1 MRLSRKWRRRGPCA
15 TSRSSFGCKY
25 NFFVFFLSLYKIVLK
40 IICKKFFCSLRAQNF
55 ILRNRSIFAGFLP
68 ISIVTWLEL
77 VLFKKYET
85 DLTEFAC
92 KWLHMFKNSCLFC
105 KIAPACENSLRAMLT
120 CSRIFAPLRICLRWV
135 KKMLPFLGL
144 RVEYVTREQL
154 RAHRLLQIWLLRR
167 ASPSQCSSPQTRFFR

>member
-1 MRLSRKWRRRGPCA
+1 MGDILTYAHYVIFSFFETTCRRSPICAKMRLSRKWRRRGPCA

-25 NFFVFFLSLYKIVLK
+25 KFFVFFLSLYKIVLK

-77 VLFKKYET
+77 VPFKKYET

-105 KIAPACENSLRAMLT
+105 KIAPAGENSLRAMLT
-120 CSRIFAPLRICLRWV
+120 FC
-135 KKMLPFLGL
+135 
-144 RVEYVTREQL
+144 T
-154 RAHRLLQIWLLRR
+154 H
-167 ASPSQCSSPQTRFFR
+167 